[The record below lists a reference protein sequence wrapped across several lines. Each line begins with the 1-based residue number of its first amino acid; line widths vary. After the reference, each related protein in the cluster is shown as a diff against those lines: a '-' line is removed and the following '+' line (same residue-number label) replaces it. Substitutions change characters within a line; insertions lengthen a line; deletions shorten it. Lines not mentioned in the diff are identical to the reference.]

1 MAAAAASRLTGQL
14 AEGRKMMAAAP
25 RAAGLWVWQ
34 LGHMVTAQTGLALP
48 EAPHR
53 GWLAA
58 VGSRQQVEAS
68 MQPAAE
74 KTAGQLV
81 PERIGLTVVARPGV
95 RCMETRSVAQLRLV
109 EEHTHSWPWAAVAP
123 EEVPLEAR

>member
-1 MAAAAASRLTGQL
+1 
-14 AEGRKMMAAAP
+14 MMAAAP
-25 RAAGLWVWQ
+25 RAAGLLVWQ
-34 LGHMVTAQTGLALP
+34 LGHTVTAQPGLARP

-58 VGSRQQVEAS
+58 AGSRQQVEAS

-81 PERIGLTVVARPGV
+81 QERIDLTVVALPGV
-95 RCMETRSVAQLRLV
+95 RCMGTQSVAQLRLV
-109 EEHTHSWPWAAVAP
+109 EEHTRSWPWAAVAP
-123 EEVPLEAR
+123 EEVPLEVR